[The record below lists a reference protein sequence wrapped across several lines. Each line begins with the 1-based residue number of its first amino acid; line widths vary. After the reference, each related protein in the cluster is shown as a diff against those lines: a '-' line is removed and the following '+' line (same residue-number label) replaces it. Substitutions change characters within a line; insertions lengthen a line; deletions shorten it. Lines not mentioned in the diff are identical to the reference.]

1 MTESYVEVV
10 DGCSKHSFFFLGREQ
25 WMLLLCA
32 AWAVLVSRMLPDRVV
47 LCCVS
52 HSNTVWLAA
61 VCPEQSQSW
70 IKVINCCV

>member
-1 MTESYVEVV
+1 MTESYVEV
-10 DGCSKHSFFFLGREQ
+10 GCSKHSFFFLGREQ

-52 HSNTVWLAA
+52 HSNMVWLAA